1 MTVVDH
7 GFDLV
12 TNAIEGVDE
21 PTGSIR
27 DRVQADGEPT
37 PTASSPMGKESTMIE
52 QPVDTPNQKYNV
64 VVWATG
70 RVGKLA
76 IRAVADRPNLD
87 LVGVWVHSESKD
99 GQDAGILADTDPLGV
114 TATRD
119 KDAILGTEADCIIY
133 TGPATNRPRE
143 AIDDFCSIL
152 EAGKNIVTTSI
163 PGLVYPRGSMRG
175 SALSRITEAAH
186 RGNSSIYSTGIE
198 PGFGCDLF
206 AVALTS
212 MSSRVYSIRGLE
224 ITDYSRDNLLYE
236 MRELFGFGQ
245 PLDYQGG
252 VTMPGVITFGWGAA
266 VTMVAEALGVQ
277 LDEIR
282 ESCEFAP
289 APRRLETNSGVIEPG
304 TVGAIWFRCIGML
317 DGEEVITIEHIDRM
331 CDDVAPDWPK
341 SRAGG
346 IDGVWRVIIE
356 GEPSFDAEFEV
367 GFNSDEDSTP
377 HGLLATGMRAVNA
390 IPWVCAAPPG
400 LVDALHIPNT
410 PAIGALRPKR
420 DGIPTLSQAPG

>member
-1 MTVVDH
+1 MSSLP
-7 GFDLV
+7 GR
-12 TNAIEGVDE
+12 EGE
-21 PTGSIR
+21 
-27 DRVQADGEPT
+27 A
-37 PTASSPMGKESTMIE
+37 KERMMME
-52 QPVDTPNQKYNV
+52 NPVDSPERRYKV

-76 IRAVADRPNLD
+76 IRTIADRPNLD
-87 LVGVWVHSESKD
+87 LVGVWVHSEAKD
-99 GQDAGILADTDPLGV
+99 GQDAGTLAGIDSLGV
-114 TATRD
+114 TSTRD
-119 KDAILGTEADCIIY
+119 KELILQGDAECVVY
-133 TGPATNRPRE
+133 TGPATTRPRE
-143 AIDDFCSIL
+143 AMEDFCRIL
-152 EAGKNIVTTSI
+152 ESGKNIVTTSL
-163 PGLVYPRGSMRG
+163 PGLVYPRGSMRE
-175 SALSRITEAAH
+175 SALTRISQSAN
-186 RGNSSIYSTGIE
+186 RGRSSIYSTGIE

-224 ITDYSRDNLLYE
+224 ITDYSRDNLIYE

-252 VTMPGVITFGWGAA
+252 VMMPGVIKFGWGAA

-282 ESCEFAP
+282 ESCQFAP
-289 APRRLETNSGVIEPG
+289 APRRLETASGVVEPG
-304 TVGAIWFRCIGML
+304 TVGAIWFRCIGVV

-331 CDDVAPDWPK
+331 CADVAPDWPK

-367 GFNSDEDSTP
+367 GFNANEDSTP

-390 IPWVCAAPPG
+390 IPWVCAAEPG
-400 LVDALHIPNT
+400 IIDALHIPNT

-420 DGIPTLSQAPG
+420 EGIPTL

>member
-1 MTVVDH
+1 MMQ
-7 GFDLV
+7 
-12 TNAIEGVDE
+12 N
-21 PTGSIR
+21 
-27 DRVQADGEPT
+27 
-37 PTASSPMGKESTMIE
+37 
-52 QPVDTPNQKYNV
+52 PVDSPERRYKV

-76 IRAVADRPNLD
+76 IRTIADRPNLD

-99 GQDAGILADTDPLGV
+99 GQDAGTLAEIDSLGV
-114 TATRD
+114 ASTRD
-119 KDAILGTEADCIIY
+119 KDAILGSDADCVVY

-143 AIDDFCSIL
+143 AMEDFCRIL
-152 EAGKNIVTTSI
+152 EAGKNIVTTSL
-163 PGLVYPRGSMRG
+163 PGLVYPRGSMRE
-175 SALSRITEAAH
+175 SALTRLSDSAN

-212 MSSRVYSIRGLE
+212 MSSRIYSIRGLE
-224 ITDYSRDNLLYE
+224 ITDYSRDNLVYE

-245 PLDYQGG
+245 PLDYRGG
-252 VTMPGVITFGWGAA
+252 VMMPGVITFGWGAA
-266 VTMVAEALGVQ
+266 VTMVAEALGAK

-282 ESCEFAP
+282 ESCQFAP
-289 APRRLETNSGVIEPG
+289 APRRLETASGVIEPG
-304 TVGAIWFRCIGML
+304 TVGAIWFRCIGVV
-317 DGEEVITIEHIDRM
+317 DGEEAITIEHIDRM
-331 CDDVAPDWPK
+331 CNDVAPDWPK
-341 SRAGG
+341 SRMGG

-367 GFNSDEDSTP
+367 GFNANEDSTP

-390 IPWVCAAPPG
+390 IPWVCAARPG
-400 LVDALHIPNT
+400 IVDALHIPNT

-420 DGIPTLSQAPG
+420 DGISTL

>member
-1 MTVVDH
+1 
-7 GFDLV
+7 
-12 TNAIEGVDE
+12 
-21 PTGSIR
+21 
-27 DRVQADGEPT
+27 
-37 PTASSPMGKESTMIE
+37 MI
-52 QPVDTPNQKYNV
+52 QNPIDTPGQRYKV

-76 IRAVADRPNLD
+76 IKAIADRPNFD

-99 GQDAGILADTDPLGV
+99 GLDAGTLAEIDPLGV
-114 TATRD
+114 PATRD
-119 KDAILGTEADCIIY
+119 KQAILDGDTDCVVY

-143 AIDDFCSIL
+143 AIEDFIRIL
-152 EAGKNIVTTSI
+152 DAGKNIVTTSL
-163 PGLVYPRGSMRG
+163 PGLVYPRGSMRT
-175 SALSRITEAAH
+175 STVARINEAAK

-198 PGFGCDLF
+198 PGFGCDLL

-212 MSSRVYSIRGLE
+212 MSSRVYSVRGIE
-224 ITDYSRDNLLYE
+224 ITDYSRDTLDYE

-245 PLDYQGG
+245 PLGYQGG
-252 VTMPGVITFGWGAA
+252 VKMPGVITFGWGAA
-266 VTMVAEALGVQ
+266 VTMVAEGLGVQ

-289 APRRLETNSGVIEPG
+289 APRRLETGTGVIDEG
-304 TVGAIWFRCIGML
+304 SVGAIWFRCIGVV
-317 DGEEVITIEHIDRM
+317 DGEEVIAIEHVDRM
-331 CDDVAPDWPK
+331 CSAAAPDWPK

-367 GFNSDEDSTP
+367 GFNADEDSTP
-377 HGLLATGMRAVNA
+377 HGLLATGMRAINA
-390 IPWVCAAPPG
+390 IPWVCAAEPG
-400 LVDALHIPNT
+400 VVDALHLPNT

-420 DGIPTLSQAPG
+420 EGIPTL

>member
-1 MTVVDH
+1 M
-7 GFDLV
+7 
-12 TNAIEGVDE
+12 
-21 PTGSIR
+21 
-27 DRVQADGEPT
+27 
-37 PTASSPMGKESTMIE
+37 MI
-52 QPVDTPNQKYNV
+52 QPVDTPEKQYKV

-76 IRAVADRPNLD
+76 IRTVADRPNLE

-99 GQDAGILADTDPLGV
+99 GQDAGVLAGIDPLGV
-114 TATRD
+114 ASTRD
-119 KDAILGTEADCIIY
+119 QDAILTGDADCIIY

-143 AIDDFCSIL
+143 AIGDFCRIL
-152 EAGKNIVTTSI
+152 EVGKNIVTTSL
-163 PGLVYPRGSMRG
+163 PGLVYPRGSMRE
-175 SALSRITEAAH
+175 SALTRLTQSAE
-186 RGNSSIYSTGIE
+186 RGGSSIYSTGIE

-206 AVALTS
+206 AVALSS
-212 MSSRVYSIRGLE
+212 MSSRIYSIRGLE
-224 ITDYSRDNLLYE
+224 ITDYSRDSLVYE

-252 VTMPGVITFGWGAA
+252 VMMPGVIKFGWGAA

-282 ESCEFAP
+282 ESCQFAP
-289 APRRLETNSGVIEPG
+289 APRRLETASGVIEPG
-304 TVGAIWFRCIGML
+304 TIGAIWFRCIGVV

-331 CDDVAPDWPK
+331 CEDVAPEWPK

-367 GFNSDEDSTP
+367 GFNADEDSTP

-390 IPWVCAAPPG
+390 IPWVCAAEPG
-400 LVDALHIPNT
+400 IVDALHIPNT
-410 PAIGALRPKR
+410 PALGALRPKR
-420 DGIPTLSQAPG
+420 EGIPTL